1 MSVEHQPRPS
11 ESHERAAE
19 LQEAAKERLEQ
30 LRKDPETSAEQHS
43 EKRAEA
49 AREIIAAQEQAPE
62 PPAEQEQAAPARAS
76 FVARLDHVLNYRDTM
91 TSIQR
96 KLSPVSRN
104 FSKVIHTPAVENV
117 SEALESTVMR
127 PSIVAGATWS
137 AALVGLVFYV
147 TARVYGWTLSGS
159 EMLAALL
166 AGAVL
171 GLVIEAIARSLRR
184 R

>member
-11 ESHERAAE
+11 ESHERSSE
-19 LQEAAKERLEQ
+19 LQKAAKERLEE
-30 LRKDPETSAEQHS
+30 LASNPENKVEHPEQ
-43 EKRAEA
+43 RAEA
-49 AREIIAAQEQAPE
+49 AREVIAAQELAPE
-62 PPAEQEQAAPARAS
+62 PPAEQEQAAPQPS
-76 FVARLDHVLNYRDTM
+76 GFVARLDHALNYKHTM
-91 TSIQR
+91 ASVQR
-96 KLSPVSRN
+96 KLTPVSRN
-104 FSKVIHTPAVENV
+104 FSKLIHTPAVEKT

-137 AALVGLVFYV
+137 AAIVGLVFYV
-147 TARVYGWTLSGS
+147 VARTYGWTLSGS

-171 GLVIEAIARSLRR
+171 GLAIEAISRSLRR